1 MTKRRRE
8 RDRPKSGPESIY
20 NPNKRVLLSYGSDE
34 EQDDDNVEQP
44 TGTGHPGAVDANVA
58 NYQIPSYDDE
68 EDDEPASQVAD
79 ETAATVNGTP
89 ELVAQQEK
97 GRSNRNVRRNELTG
111 QMPAIGSLSYQWEE
125 DEDGEIDDDY
135 DSTEEEA
142 MAYLRAVR
150 SERQTLP
157 TILTAPQGTEN
168 AELYQNGLGDTRGHL
183 ADESFI
189 AQPSIGPSVPDTT
202 ETAIDAQEAYIKLLK
217 HRFLNQ
223 REEMHRPPNQGAI
236 ASLDDDHP
244 ITCPTHSPKARAE
257 WARLLTSTS
266 PQTAQVK
273 AMDRDTIYSILSIV
287 QETYLKRS
295 TEIAT
300 CTGAWIW
307 ALISRLDDVGTMDND
322 QVSSLRE
329 LGKKAVLVQL
339 SFRDSDAAQQLEA
352 VGADEKKAASN
363 EKDLKP
369 EVDSKKRANSSNGSR
384 IVEVEGHPEVHVD
397 LSRETTLATLDMI
410 INIVGDVFGQ
420 RDLLEFRH
428 QWQPEQ
434 ATGGAEAS

>member
-58 NYQIPSYDDE
+58 NYQIPAYDEDE
-68 EDDEPASQVAD
+68 EEAEPADQI
-79 ETAATVNGTP
+79 EEKTAAGVNGSSEP
-89 ELVAQQEK
+89 VAQKEK

-157 TILTAPQGTEN
+157 TILTAPQTTDN
-168 AELYQNGLGDTRGHL
+168 AELYESGLGDTRGHL
-183 ADESFI
+183 ADGTFT
-189 AQPSIGPSVPDTT
+189 AQRPIGPSVPEMA
-202 ETAIDAQEAYIKLLK
+202 ETAIDAQNAYTKVLTQ
-217 HRFLNQ
+217 RFLRQ

-244 ITCPTHSPKARAE
+244 ITCPAHSPKARAE
-257 WARLLTSTS
+257 WTRLLTSTS

-273 AMDRDTIYSILSIV
+273 AMDRDTVYSILSIV
-287 QETYLKRS
+287 QEIHMKRS

-352 VGADEKKAASN
+352 VGADEKKAVSD

-369 EVDSKKRANSSNGSR
+369 EDDCKPANSSNGSS
-384 IVEVEGHPEVHVD
+384 IVEGHHEVD
-397 LSRETTLATLDMI
+397 GNLSRETTLATLDMI
-410 INIVGDVFGQ
+410 ISIVGDVFGQ

-434 ATGGAEAS
+434 AMSRGAEAG

>member
-34 EQDDDNVEQP
+34 EQDDDDVEQP

-58 NYQIPSYDDE
+58 DYQIPSYDE
-68 EDDEPASQVAD
+68 EDDGPADQVAD
-79 ETAATVNGTP
+79 ETAAAVNGSP
-89 ELVAQQEK
+89 EPVAQQKK

-157 TILTAPQGTEN
+157 TILTALQGTDN
-168 AELYQNGLGDTRGHL
+168 AELYESGLGDTRGHL
-183 ADESFI
+183 ADGTFI
-189 AQPSIGPSVPDTT
+189 AQPAGGPSIPDTA
-202 ETAIDAQEAYIKLLK
+202 EAAIDAQEAYTKVLK
-217 HRFLNQ
+217 QRFVKQ
-223 REEMHRPPNQGAI
+223 REEMRRPPNQGAI

-244 ITCPTHSPKARAE
+244 ITCPAHSPKARAE
-257 WARLLTSTS
+257 WTRLLTSTS

-273 AMDRDTIYSILSIV
+273 AMDRDTVYSILSIV
-287 QETYLKRS
+287 QENHLKRN

-307 ALISRLDDVGTMDND
+307 AFISRLDDVGTMNND

-352 VGADEKKAASN
+352 VGADEKKMAFN
-363 EKDLKP
+363 EKN
-369 EVDSKKRANSSNGSR
+369 SKFEDGSEKSASSSNGNG
-384 IVEVEGHPEVHVD
+384 VVEGHPEADVNPA
-397 LSRETTLATLDMI
+397 RETTLATLDMI

-428 QWQPEQ
+428 QWQPEG
-434 ATGGAEAS
+434 ATSGVEAS

>member
-34 EQDDDNVEQP
+34 DQDDDDIEQP

-58 NYQIPSYDDE
+58 DYHIPSYDE
-68 EDDEPASQVAD
+68 EDDGPADQVA
-79 ETAATVNGTP
+79 EKTAAAVNGSP
-89 ELVAQQEK
+89 EPVAQQEK

-111 QMPAIGSLSYQWEE
+111 QTPAIGSLSYQWEE
-125 DEDGEIDDDY
+125 DEDGEVDDDY

-157 TILTAPQGTEN
+157 TILTAPQATDN
-168 AELYQNGLGDTRGHL
+168 AELYESGLGDTRGHL
-183 ADESFI
+183 ADGTFI
-189 AQPSIGPSVPDTT
+189 ARQPIGPSIPDTA
-202 ETAIDAQEAYIKLLK
+202 EAAIDAQEFYTQVLRQ
-217 HRFLNQ
+217 RFLKQ

-244 ITCPTHSPKARAE
+244 ITCPAHIPKARAE
-257 WARLLTSTS
+257 WTRLLTSTS
-266 PQTAQVK
+266 PQTAQIK
-273 AMDRDTIYSILSIV
+273 AMDRDTVYSILSII
-287 QETYLKRS
+287 QETHLKRG

-307 ALISRLDDVGTMDND
+307 ALISRLHDVGTMDND

-339 SFRDSDAAQQLEA
+339 SFKDSDAAQQLEA
-352 VGADEKKAASN
+352 VGADEKKQASN
-363 EKDLKP
+363 EKNSKFDDGSEKP
-369 EVDSKKRANSSNGSR
+369 ASSSNDND
-384 IVEVEGHPEVHVD
+384 VEEGHPEVDVN
-397 LSRETTLATLDMI
+397 SARETTLATLDMI

-428 QWQPEQ
+428 RWQPEEV
-434 ATGGAEAS
+434 TSGIEAS

>member
-34 EQDDDNVEQP
+34 EQDDDDVEQP

-58 NYQIPSYDDE
+58 DYQIPSYDE
-68 EDDEPASQVAD
+68 EDDGPADQVAD
-79 ETAATVNGTP
+79 ETAAAVNGSP
-89 ELVAQQEK
+89 EPVAQQEK

-135 DSTEEEA
+135 DSIEEEA

-157 TILTAPQGTEN
+157 TILTAPQGTDN
-168 AELYQNGLGDTRGHL
+168 AELYEGGLGDTKGHL
-183 ADESFI
+183 ADGTFI
-189 AQPSIGPSVPDTT
+189 AQPAGGPSIPDTA
-202 ETAIDAQEAYIKLLK
+202 EAAIDAQEAYTKVLK
-217 HRFLNQ
+217 QRFVKQ
-223 REEMHRPPNQGAI
+223 REEMRRPPNQGAI

-244 ITCPTHSPKARAE
+244 ITCPAHSPKARAE
-257 WARLLTSTS
+257 WTRLLTSTS

-273 AMDRDTIYSILSIV
+273 AMDRDTVYSILSIV
-287 QETYLKRS
+287 QESHLKRN

-352 VGADEKKAASN
+352 VGADEKKMAPN
-363 EKDLKP
+363 ERNPKSEDDPAKP
-369 EVDSKKRANSSNGSR
+369 ASSNNGNG
-384 IVEVEGHPEVHVD
+384 VVEGHPEADVNPG
-397 LSRETTLATLDMI
+397 RETTLATLDMI
-410 INIVGDVFGQ
+410 ISIVGDVFGQ
-420 RDLLEFRH
+420 RDLLEFRSR
-428 QWQPEQ
+428 WQPEEV
-434 ATGGAEAS
+434 TSGIEAS

>member
-34 EQDDDNVEQP
+34 EQDDDVEQP

-58 NYQIPSYDDE
+58 DYQIPSYDE
-68 EDDEPASQVAD
+68 EDDGPADQVAG
-79 ETAATVNGTP
+79 ETAAAVNGSP
-89 ELVAQQEK
+89 EPVAQQEK
-97 GRSNRNVRRNELTG
+97 GHSNRNVRRNELTG

-125 DEDGEIDDDY
+125 DEDGEIGDDY

-157 TILTAPQGTEN
+157 TILTAPQGTNN
-168 AELYQNGLGDTRGHL
+168 AELYESGLGDTRGHL
-183 ADESFI
+183 ADGTFI
-189 AQPSIGPSVPDTT
+189 ARQPIGPSIPDTA
-202 ETAIDAQEAYIKLLK
+202 EAAIDAQEFYTQVLRQ
-217 HRFLNQ
+217 RFLKQ

-244 ITCPTHSPKARAE
+244 ITCPAHSPKARAE
-257 WARLLTSTS
+257 WTRIVTSTS

-273 AMDRDTIYSILSIV
+273 AMDRDTVYSILFII
-287 QETYLKRS
+287 QENHLKRN

-339 SFRDSDAAQQLEA
+339 SFRDSAAAQQLEA
-352 VGADEKKAASN
+352 VGADEKKQASN
-363 EKDLKP
+363 EKNLKFD
-369 EVDSKKRANSSNGSR
+369 DSSEKPASSSNDND
-384 IVEVEGHPEVHVD
+384 VEEGHPEIDVN
-397 LSRETTLATLDMI
+397 SARETTLATLDMI

-428 QWQPEQ
+428 RWQPEEV
-434 ATGGAEAS
+434 TSGIEAS

>member
-44 TGTGHPGAVDANVA
+44 TDTGHPGAVDANVA
-58 NYQIPSYDDE
+58 NYQIPSYDE
-68 EDDEPASQVAD
+68 EDDEPADQVAG
-79 ETAATVNGTP
+79 ETAAAVSGSP
-89 ELVAQQEK
+89 EPVAQQEK

-125 DEDGEIDDDY
+125 DEDGEIDEDY
-135 DSTEEEA
+135 DSIEEEA

-157 TILTAPQGTEN
+157 TILTAPQGTDN
-168 AELYQNGLGDTRGHL
+168 AELYERGLGDNRGHL
-183 ADESFI
+183 ADGTFT
-189 AQPSIGPSVPDTT
+189 AQPTIGPSVPNTT
-202 ETAIDAQEAYIKLLK
+202 ETAIDAQEAYIKLLRQ
-217 HRFLNQ
+217 RFLQQ

-244 ITCPTHSPKARAE
+244 ITCPARSPKARAE

-287 QETYLKRS
+287 QETHLKRS

-300 CTGAWIW
+300 YTGAWIW

-322 QVSSLRE
+322 QASSLRE

-352 VGADEKKAASN
+352 VGAEEKKAIPN
-363 EKDLKP
+363 EEDLKP
-369 EVDSKKRANSSNGSR
+369 EDDSEKPGNSSNGSR

-420 RDLLEFRH
+420 RDLLEFR
-428 QWQPEQ
+428 
-434 ATGGAEAS
+434 

>member
-1 MTKRRRE
+1 
-8 RDRPKSGPESIY
+8 Y

-34 EQDDDNVEQP
+34 EKDEDDVEQP

-58 NYQIPSYDDE
+58 DYQIPSYDDDE
-68 EDDEPASQVAD
+68 EDDGPADQFAD
-79 ETAATVNGTP
+79 ETGAAVNRSP
-89 ELVAQQEK
+89 EPVAQQEK

-125 DEDGEIDDDY
+125 DEDGEIGDDY

-157 TILTAPQGTEN
+157 TILTAPQGTDI
-168 AELYQNGLGDTRGHL
+168 AELDESGLGDTRGHL
-183 ADESFI
+183 ADGTFI
-189 AQPSIGPSVPDTT
+189 AQPPGGPSITDTA
-202 ETAIDAQEAYIKLLK
+202 ETAIDAQEAYTKVLK
-217 HRFLNQ
+217 QRFVKQ
-223 REEMHRPPNQGAI
+223 REEMRRPPNQGAI

-244 ITCPTHSPKARAE
+244 ITCPAHSPKARAE
-257 WARLLTSTS
+257 WTRLLTSAS

-273 AMDRDTIYSILSIV
+273 AMDRDTVYSILSIV
-287 QETYLKRS
+287 QENHLKRN

-352 VGADEKKAASN
+352 VGADEKKMASN
-363 EKDLKP
+363 ERNPKFEDDPAKP
-369 EVDSKKRANSSNGSR
+369 ASSNNGNG
-384 IVEVEGHPEVHVD
+384 VVEGHPEADVNPG
-397 LSRETTLATLDMI
+397 RETTLATLDMI
-410 INIVGDVFGQ
+410 ISIVGDVFGQ

-428 QWQPEQ
+428 QWQLEEV
-434 ATGGAEAS
+434 TSGIEAS

>member
-34 EQDDDNVEQP
+34 DQDDDDVEQP

-58 NYQIPSYDDE
+58 DYHIPSYDE
-68 EDDEPASQVAD
+68 EDDGPADQVAD
-79 ETAATVNGTP
+79 KTAAAVNGSP
-89 ELVAQQEK
+89 EPVAQQEK

-111 QMPAIGSLSYQWEE
+111 QTPAIGSLSYQWEE
-125 DEDGEIDDDY
+125 DEDGEVDDDY

-157 TILTAPQGTEN
+157 TILTAPQATDN
-168 AELYQNGLGDTRGHL
+168 AELYESGLSDTRGHL
-183 ADESFI
+183 ADGTFI
-189 AQPSIGPSVPDTT
+189 ARQPIGPSIPDTA
-202 ETAIDAQEAYIKLLK
+202 EAAIDAQEFYTQVLRQ
-217 HRFLNQ
+217 RFLKQ

-244 ITCPTHSPKARAE
+244 ITCPAHSPKARAE
-257 WARLLTSTS
+257 WTRLLTSIS

-273 AMDRDTIYSILSIV
+273 AMDRDTVYSILSIV
-287 QETYLKRS
+287 QENHLKRN
-295 TEIAT
+295 TEMTT

-339 SFRDSDAAQQLEA
+339 SFKDSDAAQQLEA
-352 VGADEKKAASN
+352 VGADEKKQASN
-363 EKDLKP
+363 EKNSKFDNGSEKP
-369 EVDSKKRANSSNGSR
+369 ASSSNDND
-384 IVEVEGHPEVHVD
+384 VEEGHPEADVN
-397 LSRETTLATLDMI
+397 SARETTLATLDMI

-428 QWQPEQ
+428 RWQPGEV
-434 ATGGAEAS
+434 TSGIEAS

>member
-68 EDDEPASQVAD
+68 DDEPADQVAD
-79 ETAATVNGTP
+79 EIAAAVNGNP
-89 ELVAQQEK
+89 EPVAQQEK
-97 GRSNRNVRRNELTG
+97 GRSNRNVRRDELTG

-125 DEDGEIDDDY
+125 GEDGEIDDGY

-157 TILTAPQGTEN
+157 TILTAPQGTDN
-168 AELYQNGLGDTRGHL
+168 AALYESGPGDDRGHL
-183 ADESFI
+183 ADGTFT
-189 AQPSIGPSVPDTT
+189 AQPPISVPDTT
-202 ETAIDAQEAYIKLLK
+202 GTAIDAQEAYIKLLRQ
-217 HRFLNQ
+217 RFLNQ

-244 ITCPTHSPKARAE
+244 ITCPAHSPKARAE

-287 QETYLKRS
+287 QETHLKRS

-307 ALISRLDDVGTMDND
+307 ALMSRLDDVGTMDND
-322 QVSSLRE
+322 QVSSFRE

-339 SFRDSDAAQQLEA
+339 SFKDSDAAQQLEA
-352 VGADEKKAASN
+352 VGADEKKAVPN

-369 EVDSKKRANSSNGSR
+369 EDDSRKPAKASDGSR
-384 IVEVEGHPEVHVD
+384 IVEGHPEVGVN
-397 LSRETTLATLDMI
+397 LSRKTTLATLDMI

-428 QWQPEQ
+428 QWQSEQ
-434 ATGGAEAS
+434 ATSGADAS